1 MKLFLLVTLTMIA
14 FAANSVLNRL
24 ALADGTIGPS
34 SFAAIRLAA
43 GAAVLAGLLV
53 FTKVWPSVRPKPDS
67 AAVIG
72 LTAYMLGFSFAYV
85 TLDAGLGALIL
96 FGGVQITM
104 FLGAV
109 LLGQKPNTG
118 QWLGSGIAFAGLVWL
133 MWPGATSP
141 SLAGTGLMAVAA
153 IGWGI
158 YSLQGQ
164 KTDTPL
170 AATGA
175 NFLFALPFAVVL
187 WLLVPAEPVSLRGV
201 VLAILSGGVT
211 SALGYA
217 LWYQLLPRL
226 SVATAAVAQLSVPL
240 IAMAGGMLFL
250 SENLTR
256 DFVISAVLVL
266 GGILI
271 TVRSKARAGNNPT

>member
-1 MKLFLLVTLTMIA
+1 MRLFLLVTLTMIA

-24 ALADGTIGPS
+24 ALADGAIGPS
-34 SFAAIRLAA
+34 SFAAIRLGA
-43 GAAVLAGLLV
+43 GAAVLAGLLIY
-53 FTKVWPSVRPKPDS
+53 TKVWPTVRPKPDG

-72 LTAYMLGFSFAYV
+72 LVAYMLGFSFAYV

-104 FLGAV
+104 FVGAI

-118 QWLGSGIAFAGLVWL
+118 QWIGAAIAFAGLIWL
-133 MWPGATSP
+133 MWPSATAP
-141 SLAGTGLMAVAA
+141 SLAGTALMALAA
-153 IGWGI
+153 VGWGM

-175 NFLFALPFAVVL
+175 NFLFVLPFAIVA

-201 VLAILSGGVT
+201 ILAILSGGVT

-240 IAMAGGMLFL
+240 IAMAGGMVFL
-250 SENLTR
+250 SENLTQ
-256 DFVISAVLVL
+256 DFVISAALVL

-271 TVRSKARAGNNPT
+271 TVRSKTRAGDKSA